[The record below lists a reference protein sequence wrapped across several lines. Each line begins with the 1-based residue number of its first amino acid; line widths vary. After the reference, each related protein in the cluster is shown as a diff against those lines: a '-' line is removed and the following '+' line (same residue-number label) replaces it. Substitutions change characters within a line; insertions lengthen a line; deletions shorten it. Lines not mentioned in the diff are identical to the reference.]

1 MWQKIHCFIADNQ
14 NLMMERDEMK
24 IPSLPMSALVVL
36 YQLARNGPMTPK
48 QLRKNVKLSPRTVTN
63 ALKRLTDT
71 HLCKRVANLYDMR
84 QPLYHIDPDKV
95 REMNIDFDFIRLMS
109 TIHMKAL

>member
-36 YQLARNGPMTPK
+36 YQLVTQGPLTPK
-48 QLRKNVKLSPRTVTN
+48 QIRNRVKLSPRTVTN
-63 ALKRLTDT
+63 ALKNLTDN
-71 HLCKRVANLYDMR
+71 HLCKRIANLHDMR
-84 QPLYHIDPDKV
+84 QPLYHADPATM
-95 REMNIDFDFIRLMS
+95 REMNIDFDFIRLM
-109 TIHMKAL
+109 TGVHMKQV